1 MYFTQSKNK
10 KMFYNLKRRKYQ
22 SHLARLDIYASTTCI
37 ADTTVSDTLCS
48 DVTIFAQT
56 N

>member
-1 MYFTQSKNK
+1 
-10 KMFYNLKRRKYQ
+10 MFYNPKRSKYQ
-22 SHLARLDIYASTTCI
+22 SHLARLDIHAATTCI
-37 ADTTVSDTLCS
+37 ADTTVSDTLPS